1 VTRVGF
7 LGFGEAGSSIAAGLG
22 AGGITGI
29 VAFDIAWGTSEV
41 MRERA
46 LGTRTEMLDSPADL
60 AERADV
66 IISAVVC
73 SEAERAARSI
83 AEHLGPSHW
92 YLDIN
97 SVSAGVKTAIAGLLE
112 PRGVA
117 YVDVA
122 VMSNVSSDLAR
133 LPLLAAGPR
142 AADVPDLFPGVA
154 LDYTTVS
161 DRAGEAARIK
171 MFRSLF
177 VKGLEALALESM
189 MACWATGVSDQV
201 LASLEGTFGKYTFP
215 ELVHHLIERHAVHGA
230 RRAAELEEVATSIA
244 EAGVEPIM
252 AEAGHRRMSW
262 DVERGLQ
269 ARFQAGTDPDW
280 RTVLAELERLRMDEA
295 PS

>member
-1 VTRVGF
+1 MTRIGF

-22 AGGITGI
+22 DGGIDGI
-29 VAFDIAWGTSEV
+29 VAYDIAWGTSEV
-41 MRERA
+41 MRRRAER
-46 LGTRTEMLDSPADL
+46 TFTEMLDSPADL
-60 AERADV
+60 ADRADV
-66 IISAVVC
+66 VISAVVC
-73 SEAERAARSI
+73 SEAVVAAASM
-83 AEHLGPSHW
+83 ADHLGPSHW
-92 YLDIN
+92 FLDIN
-97 SVSAGVKTAIAGLLE
+97 SVSAGVKVEIAALLE

-122 VMSNVSSDLAR
+122 VMSNVSSNLAK
-133 LPLLAAGPR
+133 LPLLGAGAR
-142 AADVPDLFPGVA
+142 AAELPDLFPGIA
-154 LDYTTVS
+154 LDYTPVS
-161 DRAGEAARIK
+161 ERPGEAARIK

-189 MACWATGVSDQV
+189 MACYATGVHDQV

-215 ELVHHLIERHAVHGA
+215 ELVHHLIERHAVHGR
-230 RRAAELEEVATSIA
+230 RRAAELEEVATSLR

-269 ARFQAGTDPDW
+269 AGFQTGEDPDW
-280 RTVLAELERLRMDEA
+280 LTVLAELERLRTAED